1 MRILNKILYRLFV
14 CILFLAC
21 FSSVNFE
28 AYCAPVEKTETKV
41 EKSNDTCRYP
51 DYCKE
56 YIGNDRFEK
65 FNRKM
70 FNFNAKLNKFILR
83 PVHVIWASIVPK
95 YGMDRIQYAYK
106 NIEYPKR
113 LVSSLLQ
120 RDFKAAKVET
130 ARFLTNSTIGLGG
143 MFDPAKSLFKMEP
156 MEEDIEQGLSKCKV
170 KRGPF
175 LVLPVLSATTPRA
188 LLGRAIE
195 TGLDPTTYVAAPVA
209 ALVKMGL
216 FINRT
221 AFMQPLTVF
230 LERTYADP
238 YDITRKLYGIEN
250 YIKSFNLDRKDVLEA
265 ENKLMNEIVDTVK
278 NDEPI
283 LADSKTESIL
293 EDKMEKKEPE
303 LEIQKDVKANINEE
317 AEKEELLISGES
329 ENKVDENIDIIDKIA
344 TNDTLKGNAFEDEAP
359 LQEAIQSKAELE
371 ADIILDNYNP
381 QSPVVDSMRTALFDL
396 PGVDESIWSELSI
409 WNRSFSKR
417 IKTGSIELTPE
428 RDKYKYRYI
437 MQKDKSAPVAIL
449 YPSIGEGIMSSH
461 SVLFAK
467 LFYDAG
473 YSVIIQGSHFHFEFL
488 KSMPEGYRPGLP
500 QNDVEKLQLATTK
513 IVEDLEDKYDT
524 KLGKKVLMG
533 TSFGA
538 LATLFMGDF
547 EEHHNKT
554 LGIEK
559 YISVNPPVELV
570 YALKALDKNNDEWNK
585 NPDNLKHRTA
595 VTAAKILDLVK
606 KNDEGDIKIETLPFS
621 DYEGKLITSFILRQK
636 LSDIVFAIEN
646 DKKTDKV
653 ALYRTIN
660 NMSFY
665 DYANKYLAGNN
676 GKSINDYN
684 YAASLYSVSD
694 YLKRNN
700 NYKIYHTLDDY
711 LTNKNQLKKLREY
724 TGKNTVLIS
733 NGAHLGFLYR
743 EEFLNDFK
751 KEIALK

>member
-1 MRILNKILYRLFV
+1 MYKNKFLVRFIAATLLFV
-14 CILFLAC
+14 SLFNINVETFASPVL
-21 FSSVNFE
+21 SG
-28 AYCAPVEKTETKV
+28 APVAE
-41 EKSNDTCRYP
+41 SQACRYP
-51 DYCKE
+51 DYSNE
-56 YIGNDRFEK
+56 YIGHDKFEK

-70 FNFNAKLNKFILR
+70 FNFNAKLNKYALR
-83 PVHVIWASIVPK
+83 PIHVIWASILPK

-113 LVSSLLQ
+113 LVSTLLQ
-120 RDFKAAKVET
+120 RDMRAAGAET
-130 ARFLTNSTIGLGG
+130 LRFLANSTIGLGG
-143 MFDPAKSLFKMEP
+143 MFDPAKSLFKIEP
-156 MEEDIEQGLSKCKV
+156 MEEDIEQGLSKCKI

-195 TGLDPTTYVAAPVA
+195 TGLDPTTYVGAPIA

-221 AFMQPLTVF
+221 SYMQPLSIF

-238 YDITRKLYGIEN
+238 YDITKKLYGMEN
-250 YIKSFNLDRKDVLEA
+250 YIKTSNLDRKDVLAA
-265 ENKLMNEIVDTVK
+265 ESELMNEFLETVQT
-278 NDEPI
+278 DEPL
-283 LADSKTESIL
+283 LADVKEDTLLGAAAPIDTE
-293 EDKMEKKEPE
+293 P
-303 LEIQKDVKANINEE
+303 EIQKDVKANINDED
-317 AEKEELLISGES
+317 KRELLNISGDA
-329 ENKVDENIDIIDKIA
+329 ENKNAETADDVDKIA
-344 TNDTLKGNAFEDEAP
+344 TNETLKGNAFEDETV
-359 LQEAIQSKAELE
+359 LQEAIQSTPELV
-371 ADIILDNYNP
+371 ADIVLNDYKP

-417 IKTGSIELTPE
+417 IKTGSISLAPD

-437 MQKDKSAPVAIL
+437 MQKDKTSPVAIL

-473 YSVIIQGSHFHFEFL
+473 YSVIIQGSHFHFDFV
-488 KSMPEGYRPGLP
+488 KSMPEGYSPGLP
-500 QNDVEKLQLATTK
+500 QNDVEKLHLATGK
-513 IVEDLEDKYDT
+513 IIDDLEDKYNT

-538 LATLFMGDF
+538 LATLFMGDL
-547 EEHHNKT
+547 ESKNGND
-554 LGIEK
+554 LNIQK
-559 YISVNPPVELV
+559 YISVNPPIELV
-570 YALKALDKNNDEWNK
+570 YALRTLDKNNDEWNK
-585 NPDNLKHRTA
+585 NPSDLKHRTA

-606 KNDEGDIKIETLPFS
+606 SSDEGNAKIETLPFS

-636 LSDIVFAIEN
+636 LSDIIFTIEN
-646 DKKTDKV
+646 KKNTDKT

-665 DYANKYLAGNN
+665 DYANKYLVSGEN
-676 GKSINDYN
+676 KTINDFN
-684 YAASLYSVSD
+684 HSASLHAVSD

-743 EEFLNDFK
+743 EEFLNEFK
-751 KEIALK
+751 KEIALKD

>member
-1 MRILNKILYRLFV
+1 MYKNKFSVRIIAVILLFV
-14 CILFLAC
+14 SFFNI
-21 FSSVNFE
+21 NFE
-28 AYCAPVEKTETKV
+28 AYAASETSKNSAIQA
-41 EKSNDTCRYP
+41 EPCKYP
-51 DYCKE
+51 DYSNE
-56 YIGNDRFEK
+56 YIGYDRFEK

-70 FNFNAKLNKFILR
+70 FNFNTKLNKYALR
-83 PVHVIWASIVPK
+83 PIHVIWASILPK

-113 LVSSLLQ
+113 LVSTLLQ
-120 RDFKAAKVET
+120 RDFRAAKTET
-130 ARFLTNSTIGLGG
+130 ARFLANTTIGLGG
-143 MFDPAKSLFKMEP
+143 MFDPAKSLFKIEP

-170 KRGPF
+170 KRGPY
-175 LVLPVLSATTPRA
+175 LVLPGFSATTPRA

-195 TGLDPTTYVAAPVA
+195 TGLDPTTYVGAPVA

-221 AFMQPLTVF
+221 SYMQPLSIF

-238 YDITRKLYGIEN
+238 YDITKKLYGMES
-250 YIKSFNLDRKDVLEA
+250 YIKTSNLDRKDVLAA
-265 ENKLMNEIVDTVK
+265 ESELMNEFTETVQA
-278 NDEPI
+278 NEPL
-283 LADSKTESIL
+283 LADSKDDTLLGAAAPVEI
-293 EDKMEKKEPE
+293 EPE
-303 LEIQKDVKANINEE
+303 IHKDVKANINEE
-317 AEKEELLISGES
+317 DKEELLNISGDI
-329 ENKVDENIDIIDKIA
+329 ENKNPENTDDVDKIA
-344 TNDTLKGNAFEDEAP
+344 TNETLKGNAFEDEAL
-359 LQEAIQSKAELE
+359 LQEAIQSTPELT
-371 ADIILDNYNP
+371 ADIVLNGYKP

-417 IKTGSIELTPE
+417 IRTGSILLAPD

-437 MQKDKSAPVAIL
+437 MQKEKSAPVAIL

-473 YSVIIQGSHFHFEFL
+473 YSVIIQGSHFHFDFV
-488 KSMPEGYRPGLP
+488 KSMPEGYSPGLP
-500 QNDVEKLQLATTK
+500 QNDVEKLHLATEK
-513 IVEDLEDKYDT
+513 IIDDLEDKYNT

-538 LATLFMGDF
+538 LATLFMGDV
-547 EEHHNKT
+547 ESKNGNN
-554 LGIEK
+554 LNIQK
-559 YISVNPPVELV
+559 YISINPPIELV
-570 YALKALDKNNDEWNK
+570 YALKTLDKNNDEWNK
-585 NPDNLKHRTA
+585 NPSDLKHRTA
-595 VTAAKILDLVK
+595 VTAAKVLDLVK
-606 KNDEGDIKIETLPFS
+606 NSDDGDTKIETLPFS

-636 LSDIVFAIEN
+636 LSDIIFTIEN
-646 DKKTDKV
+646 KKNTDKA

-665 DYANKYLAGNN
+665 DYANKYLAVSEN
-676 GKSINDYN
+676 KTINDFN
-684 YAASLYSVSD
+684 YAASLHAVSD
-694 YLKRNN
+694 YLKKNN

-751 KEIALK
+751 KEIALKD